1 MPISY
6 CSISNIEYPLS
17 DVRRAVLV
25 NVPIS
30 AETLPVVLERTRD
43 TDTNM
48 RKAVYDSV
56 LAKNVLQGDE
66 KVVGPTH
73 PRVLRIQQ
81 REMIVKNGLEDR
93 EPSVRAV
100 AASLLATWIDVVE
113 IDSESANNDGEVK
126 KIESGVLAFLTLFD
140 LSESDVAANALSRI
154 FQARADIFDNV
165 EFNGVKALM
174 NIFLAVHFL

>member
-1 MPISY
+1 M
-6 CSISNIEYPLS
+6 SNTEYPLS

-25 NVPIS
+25 NVPVS
-30 AETLPVVLERTRD
+30 KETLPAVLERTRD

-56 LAKNVLQGDE
+56 LAKNVVQGDE

-73 PRVLRIQQ
+73 PRALRIQQ
-81 REMIVKNGLEDR
+81 REMIVKNGLGDR

-100 AASLLATWIDVVE
+100 AASLLATWVDAVE
-113 IDSESANNDGEVK
+113 IDSEGANNDGEVK

-140 LSESDVAANALSRI
+140 LSEGDVAANALTRI
-154 FQARADIFDNV
+154 FQARIDIFDNI
-165 EFNGVKALM
+165 EFNGVEALM
-174 NIFLAVHFL
+174 NIFLAVHFP